1 MASETGNIAHPG
13 GQKFFREPNPLKHIQ
28 PIDSTII
35 SASSH
40 SWGPQRSTCRNAVCT
55 SRTSCDMMCHPRTWR
70 KKRIHPEN
78 VACELRPQTLPKPG
92 WPALFLGVG
101 RREAFAAANVPPK
114 NRGKPSGRSGFSE
127 QSGLP
132 RPALGSSEA
141 PRRSSD
147 PTCGSPSRGYNSKH
161 LQPSGV
167 VAQLV
172 RVLDCRSSGCGFESR
187 RPRFRQ

>member
-55 SRTSCDMMCHPRTWR
+55 SRTSCDMMCHPRTGR
-70 KKRIHPEN
+70 KKRIHLEN

-92 WPALFLGVG
+92 WPAPFLGVG
-101 RREAFAAANVPPK
+101 RREAFAGHKRPLKIGANRLAVAAFPNKVAC
-114 NRGKPSGRSGFSE
+114 RGQHWAP
-127 QSGLP
+127 
-132 RPALGSSEA
+132 
-141 PRRSSD
+141 PRRQEGRATPLAVRHPEGIIQSTYSL
-147 PTCGSPSRGYNSKH
+147 PGS
-161 LQPSGV
+161 
-167 VAQLV
+167 
-172 RVLDCRSSGCGFESR
+172 
-187 RPRFRQ
+187 